1 MEYLNSLKLL
11 WNYLQAV
18 SKVFDA
24 LIQPSK
30 NSNYFDYVNVR
41 ISCSAVTAKTPNI
54 RWAITFASP
63 LTCTCRQPKLSLS

>member
-11 WNYLQAV
+11 WNYIQAV
-18 SKVFDA
+18 SEVFDA

-41 ISCSAVTAKTPNI
+41 ISWLVCGVFI
-54 RWAITFASP
+54 EVV
-63 LTCTCRQPKLSLS
+63 